1 LVDEREKNCFSLN
14 FKKTATV
21 FGFFNRLISS
31 HHSTMHFFPY
41 RITKNDRFLSFGR
54 FKKEIELG
62 LGMPQARSR
71 YTNEDF

>member
-1 LVDEREKNCFSLN
+1 MSEKKIVSLSI
-14 FKKTATV
+14 KKTATV

-31 HHSTMHFFPY
+31 HHSEMHFFPH
-41 RITKNDRFLSFGR
+41 RIAKNDRFLSFGR

-71 YTNEDF
+71 YTNEEF